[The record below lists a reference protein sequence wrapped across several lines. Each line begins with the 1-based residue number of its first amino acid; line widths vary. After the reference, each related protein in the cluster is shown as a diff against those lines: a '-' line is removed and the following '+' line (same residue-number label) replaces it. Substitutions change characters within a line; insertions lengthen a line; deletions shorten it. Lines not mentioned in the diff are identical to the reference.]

1 MWGMQAALVAS
12 LSLLVELSVRGGER
26 KGARLGS
33 RSRGQ
38 KRGEEEK
45 KRERLGGN
53 GRRQA
58 RFFLDNKER
67 GDYGDLGKLLFRPQF
82 PLNKIL
88 GFELGPPG
96 PAREC
101 TPKLL

>member
-1 MWGMQAALVAS
+1 MQAALVAS
-12 LSLLVELSVRGGER
+12 LSLLVELSVRGGQR
-26 KGARLGS
+26 RGARLGS

-38 KRGEEEK
+38 KRGGEEK
-45 KRERLGGN
+45 KRERLGG

-67 GDYGDLGKLLFRPQF
+67 GDYGDLGELLFRPQ
-82 PLNKIL
+82 PLLNKIL

-96 PAREC
+96 PARGYN
-101 TPKLL
+101 PKLL